1 MKNINLL
8 SKSQNQRNNHSKR
21 FKSLLSQSQL
31 SLQLLKS
38 KKRNMF
44 HKQKQK
50 HQLQSQLLKR
60 LNQLQLKYQLLTPHI
75 SKQKQ
80 RRNQLKMQRKQ
91 KVDWKI
97 SKSWIQIRQS
107 LKIKIQILLRMKDQG
122 NLLFRAHKK
131 LVEQLNIP

>member
-50 HQLQSQLLKR
+50 HQLQNQLLKR
-60 LNQLQLKYQLLTPHI
+60 PNQLQLKHQQLTPHI

-107 LKIKIQILLRMKDQG
+107 LKIKIQILLKMKDQG